1 MTYQTSL
8 FPAPPDMPDIK
19 PDMRVGFILSPR
31 FTLLS
36 FASFI
41 DALRHAAD
49 EADFS
54 RQIYC
59 HWKIIAPSLQP
70 VTASCGVEVC
80 PQETFPDPRE
90 FDYIVVVGGQLP
102 WCLEQCDE
110 ITPYLRTAYAAN
122 VSIVGLCTG
131 SFLLAQAG
139 LLDGRHCAIHTA
151 HLRQMQSLFPKVLA
165 DTDRIYANDD
175 EIFTCPGGTAALDL
189 AFALIG
195 ERCGR
200 ARAIKGL
207 RALLLDAQRTA
218 RHVPHRPFGHLVA
231 SGNRKVE
238 QAAELMEGQIA
249 APHSIATLARQLNTS
264 ARELN
269 RLFTKHAGKPPAAV
283 WRDMRLDQG
292 HWLLLNSTRTVTQ
305 IALECGFAD
314 GAHFCRWF
322 KRTYG
327 ETPRDF
333 RNRRREVWDHQ

>member
-1 MTYQTSL
+1 MTYQASL
-8 FPAPPDMPDIK
+8 FPAPPDMPNIK
-19 PDMRVGFILSPR
+19 PDMRVGFILAPR

-59 HWKIIAPSLQP
+59 HWKVIGPNLEP

-80 PQETFPDPRE
+80 PQETFPDPGQ

-102 WCLEQCDE
+102 RCLEHCDE

-131 SFLLAQAG
+131 SFILAQAG
-139 LLDGRHCAIHTA
+139 LLDGRHCSVHLA
-151 HLRQMQSLFPKVLA
+151 HLKQMQNMFPATLP
-165 DTDRIYANDD
+165 DTDRIYVSDN
-175 EIFTCPGGTAALDL
+175 EVFTCPGGTAALDL
-189 AFALIG
+189 AFALIE

-207 RALLLDAQRTA
+207 RALLLNAHRTA

-249 APHSIATLARQLNTS
+249 APHSIAALARQLNTS

-269 RLFTKHAGKPPAAV
+269 RAFTKHAGKPPAAV
-283 WRDMRLDQG
+283 WRDMRLAQG

-322 KRTYG
+322 KKTYG

-333 RNRRREVWDHQ
+333 RTRRRVVWDRQ